1 MDFCPQNY
9 WGEPVNRLCT
19 NVPAGNFLCYLDCNP
34 LYADN
39 YTRTCV
45 SALQCS
51 FGFYAD
57 NSTWKCV
64 PYCPAGSYA
73 HPVSK
78 ICQAQCDAPYFRDSG
93 INACVQIC
101 NTIGTYADVS
111 STRTCVSTCNITGL
125 TPWADEST
133 RTCVSGNFIVND
145 RL

>member
-1 MDFCPQNY
+1 MWIY
-9 WGEPVNRLCT
+9 
-19 NVPAGNFLCYLDCNP
+19 VPKNTGDNPSTDCAPISRQVIYSSISDCNP
-34 LYADN
+34 LYANN

-45 SALQCS
+45 TPLLCS

-64 PYCPAGSYA
+64 PYCPTGSYA

-78 ICQAQCDAPYFRDSG
+78 ICQSQCDASYFRDAG
-93 INACVQIC
+93 INACVQVC

-111 STRTCVSTCNITGL
+111 STRTCVLTCNITGL

-133 RTCVSGNFIVND
+133 RTCVSGN
-145 RL
+145 LSS